1 MMSIVI
7 GEYKVGDLVRI
18 KQGTHAAGMSESRI
32 GLVVELRS
40 TGIVRKGRSQYLYMV
55 RFGEA
60 VLQFHPMWLE
70 PVYER
75 TEPVRLKEDLS

>member
-1 MMSIVI
+1 MKCIVVL
-7 GEYKVGDLVRI
+7 GDYKVGDLVRI

-40 TGIVRKGRSQYLYMV
+40 TGIVKNGKSQYLYMV
-55 RFGEA
+55 RFGES

-70 PVYER
+70 RVY
-75 TEPVRLKEDLS
+75 

>member
-1 MMSIVI
+1 MIVI
-7 GEYKVGDLVRI
+7 GDFKVGDLVRI
-18 KQGTHAAGMSESRI
+18 KEGTHSPGMTESRI

-40 TGIVRKGRSQYLYMV
+40 TGIKRRGKSQYLYMV

-75 TEPVRLKEDLS
+75 TELVRREEDFS

>member
-1 MMSIVI
+1 MIVI
-7 GEYKVGDLVRI
+7 GDFKVGDLVRI
-18 KQGTHAAGMSESRI
+18 KEGTHSPGMSASRI
-32 GLVVELRS
+32 GLVVEVRS
-40 TGIVRKGRSQYLYMV
+40 TGIKRRGKSQYLYMV

-75 TEPVRLKEDLS
+75 TEPVRLREDLS

>member
-1 MMSIVI
+1 MKVVI
-7 GEYKVGDLVRI
+7 GDYKVGDLVRI
-18 KQGTHAAGMSESRI
+18 KQGTHAAGMSASRI

-75 TEPVRLKEDLS
+75 TEPVRREEDLS

>member
-1 MMSIVI
+1 MIVI
-7 GEYKVGDLVRI
+7 GDFKVGDLVRI
-18 KQGTHAAGMSESRI
+18 KEGTHSPGMSASRI

-40 TGIVRKGRSQYLYMV
+40 TGIKRRGKSQYLYMV

-75 TEPVRLKEDLS
+75 TEPVRLREDLS

>member
-1 MMSIVI
+1 MKVMI
-7 GEYKVGDLVRI
+7 GDYKVGDLVRI
-18 KQGTHAAGMSESRI
+18 KEGTHAAGMSASRI

-60 VLQFHPMWLE
+60 VLQFRPMWLE

-75 TEPVRLKEDLS
+75 TEPVRKEEDFS

>member
-40 TGIVRKGRSQYLYMV
+40 TGIVRKGRSQYLYMG

-70 PVYER
+70 PVY
-75 TEPVRLKEDLS
+75 